1 MCNRTL
7 HAMLF
12 SAMHEAFFPFFFVK
26 AGHTMRCYVAGSAW
40 LLVAFILSACGGASN
55 DTDTSGGGLTVTVPG
70 APTGVTAVA
79 GDATATVSFSAP
91 SSNGGA
97 AISSYT
103 ASCRSGTSTALT
115 ATGSASPLSVSGL
128 TNGLSYAC
136 SVVATNSAGNSL
148 ASTSVAVTPIAP
160 SSGAKVDYSTP
171 APFVTAVQA
180 SYTPPALARASTLS
194 NRGRYLM
201 SDSSTG
207 ASDANFLT
215 IVEPYNAATG
225 YSATA
230 EKITTANASYQNFLA
245 KLVQLVAQSDG
256 IYRLDSHL
264 HPNNSIDARAEDSY
278 QLKFRNNFGKVS
290 TSYGYVTF
298 SYDSNT
304 QKLQAKNRYLYTL
317 TVANST
323 GTASYAV
330 DTKFAASG
338 YYVKLSGTNFTLVA
352 SAADAT
358 PLYFFNSPLSLG
370 IPTFMNP
377 KSEPFVTNAA
387 APFKINDRAAT
398 LLSSITGSVSATYK
412 GQISSVGSD
421 ATTKTNADDLL
432 ASIKTAVDASGESL
446 RYAPA
451 LYSAFRDGA
460 LRTKLVSD
468 TIADGTPGQHMVPY
482 VYFTNEKDAAGKYH
496 PFMIVVSYGNQSSP
510 NGLKDIARPPGDGLT
525 SSYGTQAV
533 TRFSNLEAYI
543 TAIPMKNYGQVS
555 AVTANTLTRS
565 LWSDVSGAVNG
576 RSVSKDVYSYA
587 DTADNGLLIDGSVM
601 FPIFNNMLMPSH
613 LLGELSASGCHVGRG
628 GGGPHCHADGYQ
640 SGYALALYND
650 SDYLN
655 KTHPP
660 LIGFGYDGIALFGIY
675 RSSDTAML
683 GSNTPL
689 DGFGAHDHD
698 GIGYHYHAHTVPDYQ
713 PDASAD
719 SKDKSTMHVLMKGAY
734 IGKTESIPFFRQNSS
749 FNNNKYLGGT
759 VAPGN

>member
-1 MCNRTL
+1 
-7 HAMLF
+7 
-12 SAMHEAFFPFFFVK
+12 
-26 AGHTMRCYVAGSAW
+26 
-40 LLVAFILSACGGASN
+40 
-55 DTDTSGGGLTVTVPG
+55 
-70 APTGVTAVA
+70 
-79 GDATATVSFSAP
+79 
-91 SSNGGA
+91 
-97 AISSYT
+97 
-103 ASCRSGTSTALT
+103 
-115 ATGSASPLSVSGL
+115 
-128 TNGLSYAC
+128 
-136 SVVATNSAGNSL
+136 
-148 ASTSVAVTPIAP
+148 
-160 SSGAKVDYSTP
+160 
-171 APFVTAVQA
+171 
-180 SYTPPALARASTLS
+180 
-194 NRGRYLM
+194 M

-304 QKLQAKNRYLYTL
+304 QKLQAKNRYIYSLAL
-317 TVANST
+317 ANNT
-323 GTASYAV
+323 GTASYNV
-330 DTKFAASG
+330 DNSFGAGG
-338 YYVKLSGTNFTLVA
+338 YYVKLSGTSFSLVA
-352 SAADAT
+352 NAADAT
-358 PLYFFNSPLSLG
+358 PVYFFNSPLDLG
-370 IPTFMNP
+370 IPSFMNP
-377 KSEPFVTNAA
+377 KAVGFVSNAA

-398 LLSSITGSVSATYK
+398 LLGTITNSVNATYQNQVSAP
-412 GQISSVGSD
+412 GAD
-421 ATTKTNADDLL
+421 ASTKAAADAML
-432 ASIKTAVDASGESL
+432 ASIKTAVEASGESL

-451 LYSAFRDGA
+451 LYSAWRDGA

-468 TIADGTPGQHMVPY
+468 SIADGTPGQNMVPY
-482 VYFTNEKDAAGKYH
+482 VYFTNEKDVAGKYH
-496 PFMIVVSYGNQSSP
+496 PFMVVVSYGNPSSP
-510 NGLKDIARPPGDGLT
+510 NGLKDIPRPPGDGLT
-525 SSYGTQAV
+525 TGYDTQAV
-533 TRFSNLEAYI
+533 TRFSNLEAYV

-555 AVTANTLTRS
+555 AVTDNTLTRS

-628 GGGPHCHADGYQ
+628 GGGPHCHVDGYQ
-640 SGYALALYND
+640 SGNTLALYND

-655 KTHPP
+655 QTHTP

-683 GSNTPL
+683 GYGTAL

-698 GIGYHYHAHTVPDYQ
+698 GIGYHYHAHTVPNYQ
-713 PDASAD
+713 PDATAD
-719 SKDKSTMHVLMKGAY
+719 TSYKSTLHVLMKGAY
-734 IGKTESIPFFRQNSS
+734 IGKTASIPYFRQNTS

-759 VAPGN
+759 VAP